1 MTSDTSISESG
12 HPREL
17 TDEEPPEDTT
27 PREEMTLIEHLLEL
41 RTRVMW
47 SAIAVTISTGALL
60 IPTIGFEF
68 IELMLEPARAHDP
81 QWTPQSLGPLDR
93 IVTLFKVALLG
104 GIALAMPVLIYQTMR
119 FVTPAL
125 TKKEKRWVLPIVI
138 GGSIAFLGGLAFAYF
153 VVLPLSLVFLLS
165 FGDSWARDDWQVS
178 LYIDFVTRMM
188 LILGIAFETPLIVMG
203 MAKLG
208 VVTSRKLLGWWR
220 WAILGA
226 FLGSAIV
233 TPTIDPVTQ
242 SLVAGPVIVLY
253 FVGVGL
259 AWLVRGKD

>member
-1 MTSDTSISESG
+1 
-12 HPREL
+12 
-17 TDEEPPEDTT
+17 
-27 PREEMTLIEHLLEL
+27 
-41 RTRVMW
+41 
-47 SAIAVTISTGALL
+47 
-60 IPTIGFEF
+60 
-68 IELMLEPARAHDP
+68 
-81 QWTPQSLGPLDR
+81 
-93 IVTLFKVALLG
+93 
-104 GIALAMPVLIYQTMR
+104 MR
-119 FVTPAL
+119 FVSPAL

-242 SLVAGPVIVLY
+242 SLVAVPVIVLY

-259 AWLVRGKD
+259 AWLVRSKD

>member
-1 MTSDTSISESG
+1 MISGSNTDNQT
-12 HPREL
+12 PREL
-17 TDEEPPEDTT
+17 GAEPENT
-27 PREEMTLIEHLLEL
+27 EEMTLIEHLLEL

-47 SAIAVTISTGALL
+47 AAIAIAVSTGVLL
-60 IPTIGFEF
+60 IPTVGFEF
-68 IELMLEPARAHDP
+68 IELMLQPARSTDP
-81 QWTPQSLGPLDR
+81 DWTPQSLGPLDR

-104 GIALAMPVLIYQTMR
+104 GLTVSMPVLIYQTMR

-125 TKKEKRWVLPIVI
+125 ESHEKKWILPIVI
-138 GGSIAFLGGLAFAYF
+138 GGSLSFVAGLVFAYF

-165 FGDSWARDDWQVS
+165 FGDSWARDDWQVG

-188 LILGIAFETPLIVMG
+188 LILGVAFETPLIVMG

-208 VVTSRKLLGWWR
+208 VVTSKKLLGWWR

-242 SLVAGPVIVLY
+242 SLVAGPVILLY
-253 FVGVGL
+253 FVGGGL
-259 AWLVRGKD
+259 AWLVRPGK